1 MSNDEIKR
9 RLALNYKSTLL
20 LRYDDIGTVRTGQ
33 AWFDRYMIFQWE
45 RAGFAICE
53 A

>member
-33 AWFDRYMIFQWE
+33 AWFDRYMIFPWE

-53 A
+53 V